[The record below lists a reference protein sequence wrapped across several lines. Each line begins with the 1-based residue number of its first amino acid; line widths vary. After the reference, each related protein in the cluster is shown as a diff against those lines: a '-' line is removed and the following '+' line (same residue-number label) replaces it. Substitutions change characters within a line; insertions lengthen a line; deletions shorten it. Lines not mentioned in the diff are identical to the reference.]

1 MNKNMYKQIYEQFNI
16 QNMDFGTINKH
27 KKNIFNKNI
36 IDPYKIYNDILNK
49 NQVSPDDIKLLESL
63 VSVVSVR
70 NINEL
75 LHVVNFYI

>member
-1 MNKNMYKQIYEQFNI
+1 MNKNMYKRIYEQFNI
-16 QNMDFGTINKH
+16 KNMDFGNIDKR

-36 IDPYKIYNDILNK
+36 IDPYKIYDDILNK

-63 VSVVSVR
+63 VSVVNVR

>member
-16 QNMDFGTINKH
+16 QNMDFGNINKH